1 MASVHLKPGRQKA
14 LLRHHP
20 WIFSGAIS
28 GVHGSIENGETVDV
42 IDSSGT
48 LLARGA
54 YSHYSQI
61 KVRVWTWDV
70 NEIIDE
76 TFFRNRIRRAIEFR
90 QQFHSRSSSNAYRL
104 INAES
109 DGLPGLIVD
118 RYGNLLV
125 IQFLSSG
132 PEIWR
137 ELIADLLID
146 ETNINQIYERSD
158 VKVRNLEG
166 LPGRKGVM
174 RGTEPS
180 GLIEIVENELHYLV
194 DIKDGHKTGFYLDQC
209 SNRRRLRGLAKNNL
223 VLDCFAYTGGF
234 SISALAG
241 GARHVTA
248 IESSAATLE
257 IAKLNVSLNQLEN
270 YNIDWIEG
278 DVFTQLRSFRDQG
291 RNFDMIVLDPPKFA
305 PTASQIQRASRAYK
319 DINLLAFKLLR
330 SGGILVTF
338 SCSGGVNQDLFQK
351 IIASAALDAKV
362 DAQIIEKLQQ
372 NYDHPVSLNF
382 PEGAYLKGLIIR
394 IL

>member
-20 WIFSGAIS
+20 WIYSGAIS

-42 IDSSGT
+42 IDSRGT
-48 LLARGA
+48 LLAKGA

-76 TFFRNRIRRAIEFR
+76 NFFRNRIRRAIEFR
-90 QQFHSRSSSNAYRL
+90 QQFHSSSSSNAYRL

-118 RYGNLLV
+118 RYGDLLV

-166 LPGRKGVM
+166 LTIRKGAM

-180 GLIEIVENELHYLV
+180 GLIEIVENELHFLV

-209 SNRRRLRGLAKNNL
+209 SNRRRLRGLAKNHL
-223 VLDCFAYTGGF
+223 VLDCFA
-234 SISALAG
+234 
-241 GARHVTA
+241 
-248 IESSAATLE
+248 
-257 IAKLNVSLNQLEN
+257 
-270 YNIDWIEG
+270 
-278 DVFTQLRSFRDQG
+278 
-291 RNFDMIVLDPPKFA
+291 
-305 PTASQIQRASRAYK
+305 
-319 DINLLAFKLLR
+319 
-330 SGGILVTF
+330 
-338 SCSGGVNQDLFQK
+338 
-351 IIASAALDAKV
+351 
-362 DAQIIEKLQQ
+362 
-372 NYDHPVSLNF
+372 
-382 PEGAYLKGLIIR
+382 
-394 IL
+394 